1 MLTLDLLYDP
11 YSTLRRLRRED
22 VKGYDD
28 GTRIGNEKKAVEG
41 NTAQG
46 GERGLGS
53 KSSLEQ
59 MGF

>member
-1 MLTLDLLYDP
+1 MLALDLLYDP

-22 VKGYDD
+22 VEGYEDITMIRN
-28 GTRIGNEKKAVEG
+28 GKKAVEG

-59 MGF
+59 MSF